1 MNSTLVGDAPSPI
14 GPGTLGRRLVI
25 QVGTTVAIVA
35 VMIAIVSFAAMRE
48 IVVQRTDS
56 QLADIVQRQPN
67 APYDSTNSHGPRGS
81 GGLPGMPVGGIIVE
95 GTTASEVGA
104 ILTRT
109 GFVVLSDDV
118 IDHIIESAKATIGT
132 AKRTTVDVPTF
143 GKYRFQAIVT
153 DGITSIVGLPLTDA
167 DNIVSTVLWLE
178 LALASLAIVGAIIVT
193 RVLVT
198 RNLRPLHQVA
208 QIATE
213 VSRRELDRGEV
224 DLSLRVPE
232 SNADPT
238 SEVGRVGLALN
249 TMLGNVESALEARQA
264 SETKVR
270 QFVADASHELRNPL
284 AAIRGY
290 AELTRRGR
298 DKLPPDTQ
306 FAMGRI
312 ESESERM
319 SKLVEDMLLLA
330 RLDNGPA
337 LSLGDVDLTDLVA
350 NATSDAQVAGPDH
363 EWDVD
368 APEEPVI
375 VRADS
380 FRIHQ
385 VVANLLANAR
395 THTPPGTHVTAG
407 LAIDGAYAVLT
418 VTDDGPGIAPELQ
431 PKVFERFVRADV
443 SRARKTGQ
451 STGLGLAIVA
461 AVVQAHRGTVKIT
474 SRPGRTQFEVR
485 LRRG

>member
-1 MNSTLVGDAPSPI
+1 MTVQLVGDAPSPI

-25 QVGTTVAIVA
+25 QVAATVAIVA
-35 VMIAIVSFAAMRE
+35 ALIAIVSFAAMRQ

-56 QLADIVQRQPN
+56 QLGDILERQLS
-67 APYDSTNSHGPRGS
+67 APYDSSGTRGPRGS
-81 GGLPGMPVGGIIVE
+81 GGLLPGMPVGGIIVE
-95 GTTASEVGA
+95 QTAGTEVGA
-104 ILTRT
+104 VLTRV
-109 GFVVLSDDV
+109 GWAMLSDDV
-118 IDHIIESAKATIGT
+118 VDHIIESAKSTR
-132 AKRTTVDVPTF
+132 RTTVDVPTL
-143 GKYRFQAIVT
+143 GKYRFQAT
-153 DGITSIVGLPLTDA
+153 DTNGTASIVGLPLTDS
-167 DNIVSTVLWLE
+167 DNIVSTMLWLE
-178 LALASLAIVGAIIVT
+178 LALASLAIGGAIIVT

-290 AELTRRGR
+290 AELTRLGR
-298 DKLPPDTQ
+298 DELPPDTQ
-306 FAMGRI
+306 FAFARI

-337 LSLGDVDLTDLVA
+337 LSIGDVDLTDLLA

-395 THTPPGTHVTAG
+395 THTPAGTHVTAG

-431 PKVFERFVRADV
+431 PRVFERFVRADA
-443 SRARKTGQ
+443 SRVRKAGQ

-461 AVVQAHRGTVKIT
+461 AVIQAHGGTVKVT

-485 LRRG
+485 LRRS

>member
-1 MNSTLVGDAPSPI
+1 MTSTLIGDAPSPI

-25 QVGTTVAIVA
+25 QVAATVAIVA
-35 VMIAIVSFAAMRE
+35 ALIAMVSFGAMRQ

-56 QLADIVQRQPN
+56 QLADILQRQPN
-67 APYDSTNSHGPRGS
+67 APYDSNNTHGPRGS
-81 GGLPGMPVGGIIVE
+81 GSLPGMPVGGIIIE
-95 GTTASEVGA
+95 QTATSEVGTV
-104 ILTRT
+104 LTRS
-109 GFVVLSDDV
+109 GSVALSDDIV
-118 IDHIIESAKATIGT
+118 DHIIEGATS
-132 AKRTTVDVPTF
+132 KRTTIDVHGL
-143 GKYRFQAIVT
+143 GKYRFQATVT
-153 DGITSIVGLPLTDA
+153 NGTTSIVGLPLTDA

-178 LALASLAIVGAIIVT
+178 LALATLAIIAAIVVT
-193 RVLVT
+193 RVVVT

-224 DLSLRVPE
+224 DLSLRVPDA
-232 SNADPT
+232 NADPT

-298 DKLPPDTQ
+298 DELPADTQ

-337 LSLGDVDLTDLVA
+337 LSLGEVDLTDLVA
-350 NATSDAQVAGPDH
+350 NATSDAQVAGPEH

-368 APEEPVI
+368 IPEEPVL
-375 VRADS
+375 VQADR

-407 LAIDGAYAVLT
+407 LAIDGAYAVVT

-443 SRARKTGQ
+443 SRARKSGQ

-461 AVVQAHRGTVKIT
+461 AVVQAHRGTVKVT

>member
-1 MNSTLVGDAPSPI
+1 MTSTLIGDAPSPI

-25 QVGTTVAIVA
+25 QVAATVAIVA
-35 VMIAIVSFAAMRE
+35 ALIAMVSFGAMRQ

-56 QLADIVQRQPN
+56 QLADILQRQPN
-67 APYDSTNSHGPRGS
+67 APYDSNNTHGPRGS
-81 GGLPGMPVGGIIVE
+81 GSLPGMPVGGTIIE
-95 GTTASEVGA
+95 QTATSEVGTV
-104 ILTRT
+104 LTRS
-109 GFVVLSDDV
+109 GSVALSDDIV
-118 IDHIIESAKATIGT
+118 DHIIEGATS
-132 AKRTTVDVPTF
+132 KRTTIDVHGL
-143 GKYRFQAIVT
+143 GKYRFQATVT
-153 DGITSIVGLPLTDA
+153 NGTTSIVGLPLTDA

-178 LALASLAIVGAIIVT
+178 LALATLAIIAAIVVT
-193 RVLVT
+193 RVVVT

-224 DLSLRVPE
+224 DLSLRVPDA
-232 SNADPT
+232 NADPT

-298 DKLPPDTQ
+298 DELPADTQ

-337 LSLGDVDLTDLVA
+337 LSLGEVDLTDLVA
-350 NATSDAQVAGPDH
+350 NATSDAQVAGPEH

-368 APEEPVI
+368 IPEEPVL
-375 VRADS
+375 VQADR

-407 LAIDGAYAVLT
+407 LAIDGAYAVVT

-443 SRARKTGQ
+443 SRARKSGQ

-461 AVVQAHRGTVKIT
+461 AVVQAHRGTVKVT

>member
-1 MNSTLVGDAPSPI
+1 MTVQLVGDAPSPI

-25 QVGTTVAIVA
+25 QVAATVAI
-35 VMIAIVSFAAMRE
+35 IAALMAAVSFFAMRE
-48 IVVQRTDS
+48 IVVQRTDA
-56 QLADIVQRQPN
+56 QLADILQRQPS
-67 APYDSTNSHGPRGS
+67 APYEQGGTTRGPRGS

-95 GTTASEVGA
+95 KDDDTAAG
-104 ILTRT
+104 ILLT
-109 GFVVLSDDV
+109 GSGWVKLTSDVVN
-118 IDHIIESAKATIGT
+118 HIMNVATPPS
-132 AKRTTVDVPTF
+132 KTTVDVE
-143 GKYRFQAIVT
+143 GYGIYRVQAMVSGDT
-153 DGITSIVGLPLTDA
+153 TSIVGVPLVDT
-167 DNIVSTVLWLE
+167 NHTIQTMLWVE

-224 DLSLRVPE
+224 DLSLRVPDN
-232 SNADPT
+232 NADPT

-290 AELTRRGR
+290 AELTRLGR
-298 DKLPPDTQ
+298 DELPPDTQ
-306 FAMGRI
+306 FAFARI

-319 SKLVEDMLLLA
+319 SKLVDDMLLLA

-337 LSLGDVDLTDLVA
+337 LSLGDVDLTDLIA

-375 VRADS
+375 IKADG

-395 THTPPGTHVTAG
+395 THTPAGTHVTAG
-407 LAIDGAYAVLT
+407 LAIDGAYAVIT

-431 PKVFERFVRADV
+431 PKVFERFVRADA
-443 SRARKTGQ
+443 SRVRKEGQ

-461 AVVQAHRGTVKIT
+461 AVVQAHRGTVKVT

>member
-1 MNSTLVGDAPSPI
+1 
-14 GPGTLGRRLVI
+14 
-25 QVGTTVAIVA
+25 
-35 VMIAIVSFAAMRE
+35 
-48 IVVQRTDS
+48 
-56 QLADIVQRQPN
+56 
-67 APYDSTNSHGPRGS
+67 
-81 GGLPGMPVGGIIVE
+81 MPVGGIIIE
-95 GTTASEVGA
+95 QTAATTLGGL
-104 ILTRT
+104 LTRT
-109 GFVVLSDDV
+109 GWVTLSSEVVGEV
-118 IDHIIESAKATIGT
+118 IEHVRSTG
-132 AKRTTVDVPTF
+132 RTSVDVPTL
-143 GKYRFQAIVT
+143 GKYRVQAT
-153 DGITSIVGLPLTDA
+153 ETNGTTSIVGLPLTDA
-167 DNIVSTVLWLE
+167 DNFVSTIMWLE
-178 LALASLAIVGAIIVT
+178 LAVASLAIVGAIIVT
-193 RVLVT
+193 RVVVT
-198 RNLRPLHQVA
+198 QNLRPLHQVA

-224 DLSLRVPE
+224 DLSLRVPDN
-232 SNADPT
+232 NADPT

-290 AELTRRGR
+290 AELTRLGR
-298 DKLPPDTQ
+298 DELPPDTQ
-306 FAMGRI
+306 FAFARI

-319 SKLVEDMLLLA
+319 SKLVDDMLLLA

-368 APEEPVI
+368 APDEPVVI
-375 VRADS
+375 KADG

-395 THTPPGTHVTAG
+395 THTPAGTHVTAG
-407 LAIDGAYAVLT
+407 LAIDGAYAVIT
-418 VTDDGPGIAPELQ
+418 VTDDGPGIAPELL

-443 SRARKTGQ
+443 SRVRKTGQ
-451 STGLGLAIVA
+451 STGLGLAIVS
-461 AVVQAHRGTVKIT
+461 AVVQAHRGTVKVT

>member
-1 MNSTLVGDAPSPI
+1 MTVQLVGDAPSPI

-25 QVGTTVAIVA
+25 QVAATVAIVA
-35 VMIAIVSFAAMRE
+35 TLMAIVSFAAMRQ

-56 QLADIVQRQPN
+56 QLADILQRQPN
-67 APYDSTNSHGPRGS
+67 APYDSSGTHGPRGS

-95 GTTASEVGA
+95 QTAGAEVGA
-104 ILTRT
+104 VLTRA
-109 GFVVLSDDV
+109 GWALLSDDV
-118 IDHIIESAKATIGT
+118 VDHIITSAKSTG
-132 AKRTTVDVPTF
+132 RTSVDVLTL
-143 GKYRFQAIVT
+143 GKYRFQAT
-153 DGITSIVGLPLTDA
+153 NTNGTTSIVGLPLSDA
-167 DNIVSTVLWLE
+167 DDIVSTMLWLE

-232 SNADPT
+232 ANADPT

-290 AELTRRGR
+290 AELTRLGR
-298 DKLPPDTQ
+298 DELPPDTQ
-306 FAMGRI
+306 FAFARI

-337 LSLGDVDLTDLVA
+337 LSFGDVDLTDLVA
-350 NATSDAQVAGPDH
+350 NATSDAQAAGPDH

-368 APEEPVI
+368 APDEPVI
-375 VRADS
+375 VRADA

-418 VTDDGPGIAPELQ
+418 VTDDGPGIAPELL
-431 PKVFERFVRADV
+431 PKVFERFVRADA
-443 SRARKTGQ
+443 SRVRKSGQ

-461 AVVQAHRGTVKIT
+461 AVVQAHRGTVKVT
-474 SRPGRTQFEVR
+474 SRPGRTQFEIR
-485 LRRG
+485 LRRN